1 MLVLLPEAKPGGMHS
16 DESNGTEQLA
26 GTDIKKTA
34 VFVVLDVVL
43 RYRSRVVTESQ
54 PVRLALLLG
63 VGVIA
68 PTVVN
73 GLRERPGTEEH

>member
-1 MLVLLPEAKPGGMHS
+1 MHS

-43 RYRSRVVTESQ
+43 WYRSRVVTESQ

-68 PTVVN
+68 PMVVN
-73 GLRERPGTEEH
+73 GLRGRPGTEEH